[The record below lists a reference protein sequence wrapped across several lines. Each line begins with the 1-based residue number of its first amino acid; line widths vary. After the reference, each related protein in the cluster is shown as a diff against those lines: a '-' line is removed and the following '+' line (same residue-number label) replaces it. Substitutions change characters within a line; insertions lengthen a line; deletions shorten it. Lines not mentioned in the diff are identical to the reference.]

1 MSGKT
6 FKLDEVEVRK
16 KEFHTSYQPISMH
29 SVNINQTVI
38 SDKFK
43 HNYKGV
49 KYFIDYVGDDVI
61 KNSCTALPQMSRN
74 IKYFV
79 NGRKNMSFRI
89 EGDSMLVNIMK
100 FGI

>member
-6 FKLDEVEVRK
+6 FKLDEIEVNK
-16 KEFHTSYQPISMH
+16 KEFHVSYQLSGMH

-38 SDKFK
+38 SDNFR
-43 HNYKGV
+43 HSYEGV
-49 KYFIDYVGDDVI
+49 KYFIGYVGDDVVRT
-61 KNSCTALPQMSRN
+61 SCIALPQMIRN

-89 EGDSMLVNIMK
+89 EDDSVLIMK
-100 FGI
+100 FGTES